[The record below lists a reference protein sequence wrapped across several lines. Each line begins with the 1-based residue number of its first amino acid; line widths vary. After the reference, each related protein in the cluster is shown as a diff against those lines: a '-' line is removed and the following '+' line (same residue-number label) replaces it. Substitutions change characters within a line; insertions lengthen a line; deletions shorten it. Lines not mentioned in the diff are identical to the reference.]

1 MIVQIGMI
9 SPFKNCIRIY
19 VSFQLYE
26 NLKRSKYVWFWRIS
40 QILKGDNDLRI
51 DNINNCLSNT
61 NRILIHNDIGLRK
74 PIYYKIE
81 NKKNTIKMSTSQQK
95 SRDSRKAK
103 TSILF

>member
-1 MIVQIGMI
+1 M
-9 SPFKNCIRIY
+9 
-19 VSFQLYE
+19 
-26 NLKRSKYVWFWRIS
+26 
-40 QILKGDNDLRI
+40 KGDNDLRI
-51 DNINNCLSNT
+51 ANINNNLSNT

-81 NKKNTIKMSTSQQK
+81 NKKKHYKMSTSQQK